1 MTRIEFIRSLSADE
15 IASNILLICDDA
27 IAKCYCKGCDNDDGT
42 VEQCKQ
48 CVLKWLKEEV

>member
-15 IASNILLICDDA
+15 LASNILLLNDDVVA
-27 IAKCYCKGCDNDDGT
+27 RCYCKGCDNDDGT